1 MLVAHWQLCGGTCCL
16 TILIVWGMSAFTHL
30 YNKRLPEGDE
40 EKRNYHPKAWLVVP
54 ITMPLWAIFAIV
66 SAVLYSLI
74 FGLLLIVFT
83 LALILV
89 RKLFLFQ
96 WLKEISLKVG
106 RFFLKINTRLL
117 NLAWPVSVP
126 AATQA

>member
-1 MLVAHWQLCGGTCCL
+1 MLIEHWQLCGGTCCL
-16 TILIVWGMSAFTHL
+16 TVLIVWGMSAFTHF

-40 EKRNYHPKAWLVVP
+40 EKRDYHPKAWLVVP
-54 ITMPLWAIFAIV
+54 ITMPLWAIVAVI

-74 FGLLLIVFT
+74 FGLLLITFT
-83 LALILV
+83 MALILV
-89 RKLFLFQ
+89 RKPFIFQ

-117 NLAWPVSVP
+117 NWALPLPAP

>member
-1 MLVAHWQLCGGTCCL
+1 
-16 TILIVWGMSAFTHL
+16 
-30 YNKRLPEGDE
+30 
-40 EKRNYHPKAWLVVP
+40 
-54 ITMPLWAIFAIV
+54 MPLWVMFAIV
-66 SAVLYSLI
+66 SAILYSLI

-89 RKLFLFQ
+89 RKPFLIQ
-96 WLKEISLKVG
+96 WLKEISLTVG

-117 NLAWPVSVP
+117 NWVWHLPAP